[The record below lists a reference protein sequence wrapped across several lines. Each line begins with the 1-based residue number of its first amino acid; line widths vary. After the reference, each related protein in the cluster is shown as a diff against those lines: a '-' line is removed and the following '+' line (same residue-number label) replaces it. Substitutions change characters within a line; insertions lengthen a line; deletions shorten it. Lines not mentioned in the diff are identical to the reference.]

1 MRINQYAFICLL
13 FAAACSNPAQSSEG
27 KLTMLEIDHKWVL
40 VDEQKKV
47 QYEVFF
53 YDNGPDYPSEGL
65 YRVVKNG
72 KIGYADAATNA
83 IVIAPQYDCA
93 YPFENGKA
101 KVSTHCTT
109 TQDGEY
115 SSWESDAW
123 EYIEKK

>member
-1 MRINQYAFICLL
+1 MRINQYVFVCLL

-47 QYEVFF
+47 QYEVFL

-93 YPFENGKA
+93 YPFENGQA
-101 KVSTHCTT
+101 KVSTDCTT
-109 TQDGEY
+109 TQEGEY